1 MADAPPPYSPYPTKE
16 GLADPS
22 PPAQA
27 YTYQQPAT
35 QTIVMTTTSP
45 AAQPLIKINPASF
58 PVEPVQLQ
66 CPHCNATV
74 RTDTQMVTGAVTWLV
89 CFVLIVMIQQ
99 GNSFRM
105 RRHLSTPFTMGLYN
119 RRPDRERLL
128 ATSRSDDAPPAYSEV
143 VPSAPPLQYHSPT
156 QGGVPPYTGLPQRAG
171 YNAGTAPYPAGNP
184 KVIVLRDDDRGERP
198 MATCCPIC
206 RRNVITR
213 VSHQEGGVNEG
224 LICMTSVLGCLTEAY
239 SPGTC
244 IKGFVQS
251 KFRESMPRMND
262 APVKGYES
270 DVGSRT
276 DFRFFYP
283 ESSTLNQADLDSG
296 TYYVVVMYK
305 SNDLNWLQ
313 AILTKVKPTGQFWK
327 GVAQK
332 LDIDPAQFLILNPQ
346 VLHVAARDVRLQGKW
361 PTTGLIATTFALHYC
376 DVVDLAGF
384 GYGSS
389 IFSHYYERDKTGGL
403 PAGGTQHNVTV
414 EKEYLIRLLDEG
426 VISHDLTGVYKN
438 SSKTRSSRMKKST

>member
-1 MADAPPPYSPYPTKE
+1 MAMHWGKTKLQKLLLILVGIWILWLLCE
-16 GLADPS
+16 
-22 PPAQA
+22 
-27 YTYQQPAT
+27 
-35 QTIVMTTTSP
+35 QT
-45 AAQPLIKINPASF
+45 LHWYRKGRIKLKDTGRPVHSVVQTDIHESVHSSF
-58 PVEPVQLQ
+58 PPLPIHKESTVHLTVEKETKDP
-66 CPHCNATV
+66 AK
-74 RTDTQMVTGAVTWLV
+74 
-89 CFVLIVMIQQ
+89 
-99 GNSFRM
+99 
-105 RRHLSTPFTMGLYN
+105 STLDNN
-119 RRPDRERLL
+119 R
-128 ATSRSDDAPPAYSEV
+128 
-143 VPSAPPLQYHSPT
+143 
-156 QGGVPPYTGLPQRAG
+156 
-171 YNAGTAPYPAGNP
+171 
-184 KVIVLRDDDRGERP
+184 
-198 MATCCPIC
+198 
-206 RRNVITR
+206 
-213 VSHQEGGVNEG
+213 
-224 LICMTSVLGCLTEAY
+224 TEAY

-251 KFRESMPRMND
+251 KFRESMPRFDPDMHLFITNNYRKWGVLGKYSKGLPFDFSHSNLFRLNTLLKLLPNNGRPIIKSDSGCRRCLVLGNSGALLEKGLGRVIDGYDVVIRMND

-346 VLHVAARDVRLQGKW
+346 VLHVAARDVRLQGRW